1 MKFALPKVGR
11 PGFRRPVFGRPSFGL
26 PVAGLSHPLGP
37 VRVALGRVP
46 RPGARFE
53 KFAWLPAGV
62 AIAAAVVLISVFS
75 DTVASTD
82 STLVLMGFDPDRA
95 QLITALIIG
104 GTAAALVTL
113 VVDRIG
119 FATLLGILA
128 LIALFA
134 QTFVLETQNAVAS
147 TGLTG
152 NFDSRGWIL
161 TIVTLVTIGLIAAWI
176 GATLGASV
184 RPGLIS
190 SGVAVREMVKA
201 RRPSRRTSRGPIAAL
216 VVVVLLAATVPAF
229 GDMVNLSPDALML
242 NGDHGPGLVPDA
254 SFPDISHIAATS
266 ATPSPTASPQ
276 PSASRSTASEVPSP
290 MASPAITAAPGTK
303 PWLAWKPTGV
313 GQVTQIDLPAP
324 WKGGTKSTSEI
335 DVYTP
340 PGYGASGDRRYP
352 VLYEAPTGLPLWGKG
367 TGVISTLD
375 TMIASGE
382 MPPSIVVF
390 IDSLGSPYGDTQ
402 CADMYDGSQ
411 WFETYIS
418 HTVVQFVDDGWRTI
432 ANARARGIMGM
443 SAGGF
448 CAPMLALRHPDV
460 FNISIS
466 FSGYFTA
473 GASGSTAE
481 KPFGDAAG
489 IQSHSPVVLA
499 GQTPAAYRP
508 SLYFVVIACRNQVPD
523 ACPKQEFYAIHAANF
538 EKVLDASGLGYLN
551 VDSPYTHG
559 WAQVRYETPG
569 AFRAWGARLV
579 VNGIW

>member
-11 PGFRRPVFGRPSFGL
+11 PGFRRPVFGRAGFGRAALAGL
-26 PVAGLSHPLGP
+26 PG
-37 VRVALGRVP
+37 
-46 RPGARFE
+46 PGARFE
-53 KFAWLPAGV
+53 KFAWLPAGIV
-62 AIAAAVVLISVFS
+62 ISAFVVLVSVLS

-113 VVDRIG
+113 VVNRTG
-119 FATLLGILA
+119 FATVLGA
-128 LIALFA
+128 LSLVALFA

-152 NFDSRGWIL
+152 NFDIRGWIL
-161 TIVTLVTIGLIAAWI
+161 TVVTLATIGLIAAWI

-190 SGVAVREMVKA
+190 AGVAVGDIVKT
-201 RRPSRRTSRGPIAAL
+201 RRPNRRTSRGPIAVL

-242 NGDHGPGLVPDA
+242 NGDHGPGLAPVG
-254 SFPDISHIAATS
+254 SFPDISPIAQASTK
-266 ATPSPTASPQ
+266 PSPTASPKDS
-276 PSASRSTASEVPSP
+276 PSGSTASDAPTPTPSP
-290 MASPAITAAPGTK
+290 VITAAPGTK
-303 PWLAWKPTGV
+303 PWLDWKPTGT
-313 GQVTQIDLPAP
+313 GQVAEVDLPAP

-340 PGYGASGDRRYP
+340 PGYSNSGDRRYP

-375 TMIASGE
+375 TMITSGE
-382 MPPSIVVF
+382 MPASIVVF

-418 HTVVQFVDDGWRTI
+418 HTVVEFVDDGWRTI
-432 ANARARGIMGM
+432 ADPRARGIMGM

-448 CAPMLALRHPDV
+448 CAPMLVLRHSDV

-489 IQSHSPVVLA
+489 IQSHSPIVLA
-499 GQTPAAYRP
+499 AQTPDAYRS
-508 SLYFVVIACRNQVPD
+508 SLYFVVIACQSQQPD

-538 EKVLDASGLGYLN
+538 EKVLKVAGIKYLN
-551 VDSPYTHG
+551 VDSLYTHG

-569 AFRAWGARLV
+569 AFLAWGARLV